1 MCGICGFAG
10 DGTSLSREDLVRMT
24 EAIARRG
31 PDDEGYLTEPGIGL
45 GMRRLS
51 ILDLEGGHQPITNE
65 DGSVAV
71 VFNGEIYNYLSLRSD
86 LLSRGHTFRTRS
98 DTEVLAHLYEDHGKN
113 MVRYLRGMFAFA
125 VWDRRRRSL
134 LLARDRLG
142 IKPLYYAPQGGSLI
156 FASEI
161 KAILQAGIV
170 PTDLDWQA
178 IDAYLAFTYI
188 PGPRTIYGSVAKLRP
203 GHLLV
208 YRDGTSVEEPY
219 WDVRF
224 PGAANTASE
233 AEWKTRIEDKLLD
246 AVQSHL
252 VSDVPLGA
260 FLSGGV
266 DSSLVVSMMA
276 KITGRPVQ
284 AFTMGFSGTDLV
296 LRDERPYARML
307 AGMYPVEFNEFT
319 VQPDFRGILDEILC
333 AFDEPFADD
342 SVIPTYYISKLTRQK
357 VKVAL
362 SGLGGDELFGGYHR
376 YQGLLLSAYTDHIPR
391 RLRSDV
397 INPLVQAL
405 PEARGGGDRIDHVK
419 RFWRS
424 SPLSPDQRYLGYVS
438 SLDVEERKR
447 LYLGD
452 MRRRVDFDTTSSVI
466 TGPFSACESESLV
479 DRAIYTDL
487 KTYLPDDILTLS
499 DRLSMWHS
507 LELRVP
513 LIDHELVELA
523 ATLPGR
529 YKVRPSSTKWLL
541 KKIASGSLPQEI
553 IRHRKQGFESP
564 MASWLRLELDEFA
577 QETLSDPAV
586 AEMWLFNPEE
596 IGRLLDEHRSGRRK
610 NNKILFS
617 LIILF
622 RWLRMNLL

>member
-1 MCGICGFAG
+1 
-10 DGTSLSREDLVRMT
+10 
-24 EAIARRG
+24 
-31 PDDEGYLTEPGIGL
+31 
-45 GMRRLS
+45 
-51 ILDLEGGHQPITNE
+51 
-65 DGSVAV
+65 
-71 VFNGEIYNYLSLRSD
+71 
-86 LLSRGHTFRTRS
+86 
-98 DTEVLAHLYEDHGKN
+98 
-113 MVRYLRGMFAFA
+113 
-125 VWDRRRRSL
+125 
-134 LLARDRLG
+134 
-142 IKPLYYAPQGGSLI
+142 
-156 FASEI
+156 
-161 KAILQAGIV
+161 
-170 PTDLDWQA
+170 
-178 IDAYLAFTYI
+178 
-188 PGPRTIYGSVAKLRP
+188 
-203 GHLLV
+203 
-208 YRDGTSVEEPY
+208 
-219 WDVRF
+219 
-224 PGAANTASE
+224 
-233 AEWKTRIEDKLLD
+233 
-246 AVQSHL
+246 
-252 VSDVPLGA
+252 
-260 FLSGGV
+260 
-266 DSSLVVSMMA
+266 
-276 KITGRPVQ
+276 
-284 AFTMGFSGTDLV
+284 MGFSGTDLV

-564 MASWLRLELDEFA
+564 MASWLRLELDE

-586 AEMWLFNPEE
+586 AEMGLFNPEE